1 MLRLDVYRHYCSS
14 GVAVAHLCG
23 RRPAQAQKSG
33 GILRVYH
40 RDSPASMSIHEEATW
55 STIAPM
61 SAVFNNLVI
70 YDQHIKQ
77 NSLATIRPELAESWS
92 WSEDGKDLT
101 FKLRHGVKWHDG
113 KPFTAADVK
122 CTWDLLTGRGADKL
136 RSNPRETW
144 YLNLDSVTVNGDYE
158 AVFHLKRPQ
167 PAFIALLASGDS
179 PVYPCHVPAHEMRL
193 HPIGT
198 GPFKFVEYKPGES
211 LKLARNPDYWKPG
224 LPYLDGIEYTI
235 IPNRST
241 AVLGFVAG
249 KFDMTFPYEVT
260 FPLLK
265 DIQTQAPQA
274 ICDAEP
280 LNAAVTLAIV
290 RKPPFDDPEMRRAL
304 ALALDRR
311 AFIDIL
317 TEGQGDISGVMLP
330 PPEGVWGIPLDQ
342 LRPFPGYGSDV
353 AKSREEAR
361 AILQKLGYGPH
372 NPLKVTLSTRNIAG
386 YRDPGTILIDQLKS
400 IWIDAEMETIET
412 ANWIPKLMR
421 KDYVLAISLS
431 GSAVDDPD
439 QIFYESYVCKSPRN
453 YTGYCDPEVEALI
466 DRQSAESDTDKRRQI
481 VWEIEKKMAAD
492 AARPIIYHARAA
504 TCWQPYVKNITQ
516 MSNSAYNSWRL
527 EDAWLD
533 R

>member
-1 MLRLDVYRHYCSS
+1 MFRTLLLFSAFI
-14 GVAVAHLCG
+14 AVLGSANAADEPK
-23 RRPAQAQKSG
+23 RG
-33 GILRVYH
+33 GILNIYH

-61 SAVFNNLVI
+61 SAVFNNLII

-92 WSEDGKDLT
+92 WSADGKDLT

-113 KPFTAADVK
+113 KPFTAADVV
-122 CTWDLLTGRGADKL
+122 CTWNLLLGKGADKL
-136 RSNPRETW
+136 RLNPRVTW
-144 YLNLDSVTVNGDYE
+144 YLNLDSVSAEGDDQ
-158 AVFHLKRPQ
+158 ATFHMKRPQ
-167 PAFIALLASGDS
+167 PAFVALLASGDS
-179 PVYPCHVPAHEMRL
+179 PVCPCHIPAPEMRK

-198 GPFKFVEYKPGES
+198 GPFKFVEYKPNES
-211 LKLARNPDYWKPG
+211 IKLARNNEYWKPG

-241 AVLGFVAG
+241 AVLSFIAG

-260 FPLLK
+260 FPLMK
-265 DIQTQAPQA
+265 DIKKQAPQA

-280 LNAAVTLAIV
+280 LNVSVTLAIV
-290 RKPPFDDPEMRRAL
+290 RKPPFDDLEIRRAL
-304 ALALDRR
+304 ALALDRQ

-317 TEGQGDISGVMLP
+317 EEGHGDISAVMLP
-330 PPEGVWGIPLDQ
+330 QPEGLWGIPLDQ
-342 LRPFPGYGSDV
+342 LRPYPGYALDV

-361 AILQKLGYGPH
+361 ELMKKHGYGPDNH
-372 NPLKVTLSTRNIAG
+372 LAVKLSVRNIAG

-421 KDYVLAISLS
+421 KDYTLAVSLS
-431 GSAVDDPD
+431 GSAVDEPD
-439 QIFYESYVCKSPRN
+439 QIFYESYICKSPRN
-453 YTGYCDPEVEALI
+453 YTGYCDHDMEALV
-466 DRQSAESDTDKRRQI
+466 DKQSMEADPAKRKEI
-481 VWEIEKKMAAD
+481 VWEIERKMAAD
-492 AARPIIYHARAA
+492 VVRPIIYHSRAA

-533 R
+533 H

>member
-1 MLRLDVYRHYCSS
+1 MCFITAS
-14 GVAVAHLCG
+14 AH
-23 RRPAQAQKSG
+23 AQKSG
-33 GILRVYH
+33 GVLRIYH

-55 STIAPM
+55 SVIMPM
-61 SAVFNNLVI
+61 SGVFNNLII

-77 NSLATIRPELAESWS
+77 NSLATIRPELAESWA

-122 CTWDLLTGRGADKL
+122 CTWDLLLGRAPEKL
-136 RSNPRETW
+136 RLNPRETW
-144 YLNLDSVTVNGDYE
+144 YLNLDSVSADGEYE
-158 AVFHLKRPQ
+158 ATFHMKRPQ

-179 PVYPCHVPAHEMRL
+179 PVYPCHIPAKDMRS
-193 HPIGT
+193 HPVGT
-198 GPFKFVEYKPGES
+198 GPFRFVEYKPNQT
-211 LKLARNPDYWKPG
+211 LKVERNPDYWKPG

-249 KFDMTFPYEVT
+249 KFDMTFPHEVT
-260 FPLLK
+260 AAIEK
-265 DIQTQAPQA
+265 DIKNQAPNA
-274 ICDAEP
+274 ICDTEP
-280 LNAAVTLAIV
+280 LNVAVTLAIV
-290 RKPPFDDPEMRRAL
+290 RKPPFDNPQLRRAL
-304 ALALDRR
+304 ALALDKQS
-311 AFIDIL
+311 FIDIL
-317 TEGQGDISGVMLP
+317 GEGRDDLGGIMLP
-330 PPEGVWGIPLDQ
+330 PPEGVWGIPIEQ
-342 LRPFPGYGSDV
+342 LRPFPGYGTDV
-353 AKSREEAR
+353 EKSRAEAR
-361 AILQKLGYGPH
+361 DIMKGLGYGPD
-372 NPLKVTLSTRNIAG
+372 NPLKVKLSARNIAG

-400 IWIDAEMETIET
+400 IGIDAEMEVIET

-421 KDYVLAISLS
+421 KDFTLAVSLS

-453 YTGYCDPEVEALI
+453 YTGYCDKDMEALV
-466 DRQSAESDTDKRRQI
+466 DKQSMEADPERRKQI
-481 VWEIEKKMAAD
+481 VWELEKKIAGD
-492 AARPIIYHARAA
+492 VVRPVIFHSRAS

>member
-1 MLRLDVYRHYCSS
+1 MRVRHASALLGSLMLFLYA
-14 GVAVAHLCG
+14 GQAL
-23 RRPAQAQKSG
+23 AQKSG

-77 NSLATIRPELAESWS
+77 NSLQTIRPELAESWA
-92 WSEDGKDLT
+92 WSEDGKDLI

-113 KPFTAADVK
+113 KPFSAADVK
-122 CTWDLLTGRGADKL
+122 CTWDLLLGKAPEKL
-136 RSNPRETW
+136 RLNPRETW
-144 YLNLDSVTVNGDYE
+144 YLNLDSVTVNGDDE
-158 AVFHLKRPQ
+158 AVFHMKRPQ

-179 PVYPCHVPAHEMRL
+179 PVYPCHVPAPEMRK
-193 HPIGT
+193 HPVGT
-198 GPFKFVEYKPGES
+198 GPFKFVDYRPNEYI
-211 LKLARNPDYWKPG
+211 KLVKNTDYWKPG

-249 KFDMTFPYEVT
+249 KFDMTFPYEIT
-260 FPLLK
+260 FPLMK
-265 DIQTQAPQA
+265 DIKNQVPAV
-274 ICDAEP
+274 ICDPEP
-280 LNAAVTLAIV
+280 LNVAVTLAIV
-290 RKPPFDDPEMRRAL
+290 RKPPFDNLEMRRAL
-304 ALALDRR
+304 GLALDRKS
-311 AFIDIL
+311 FIDIL
-317 TEGQGDISGVMLP
+317 EEGHGDISAVMLP
-330 PPEGVWGIPLDQ
+330 PPEGIWGIPVEQ
-342 LRPFPGYGSDV
+342 LQPFPGYGPDV
-353 AKSREEAR
+353 EKSREEAR
-361 AILQKLGYGPH
+361 GIMKKLGYGPG
-372 NPLKVTLSTRNIAG
+372 NPLKVKLSVRNIAG

-421 KDYVLAISLS
+421 KDYTLAISLS

-453 YTGYCDPEVEALI
+453 YAGYCDHDMEALV
-466 DRQSAESDTDKRRQI
+466 DKQSIEPDPDKRKQI
-481 VWEIEKKMAAD
+481 VWEIERKMAAD
-492 AARPIIYHARAA
+492 VVRPVIYHSRAA

>member
-1 MLRLDVYRHYCSS
+1 MRIRQVLIATGALYLAWGAS
-14 GVAVAHLCG
+14 GAAL
-23 RRPAQAQKSG
+23 AQQRG

-113 KPFTAADVK
+113 KPFTATDVK
-122 CTWDLLTGRGADKL
+122 CTWDMLLGKGPEKL
-136 RSNPRETW
+136 RLNPRETW
-144 YLNLDSVTVNGDYE
+144 YLNLNSITVNGDDE
-158 AVFHLKRPQ
+158 AIFHMKRPQ

-179 PVYPCHVPAHEMRL
+179 PVYPCHVPARDMRQ

-198 GPFKFVEYKPGES
+198 GPFKFVEYKPNES
-211 LKLARNPDYWKPG
+211 IKLVRNPDYWKPG

-260 FPLLK
+260 IPLLK
-265 DIQTQAPQA
+265 DIKSQSPNA
-274 ICDAEP
+274 ICETEP
-280 LNAAVTLAIV
+280 INVAITLAIV
-290 RKPPFDDPEMRRAL
+290 RKPPFDNPDIRHAIAM
-304 ALALDRR
+304 ALDRQ
-311 AFIDIL
+311 AFINIL
-317 TEGQGDISGVMLP
+317 GEGQGDISGIMLP
-330 PPEGVWGIPLDQ
+330 PPEGIWGIPLEQ
-342 LRPFPGYGSDV
+342 LRPLPGYDPDV
-353 AKSREEAR
+353 AKSRAAAR
-361 AILQKLGYGPH
+361 DIMKKLGYGPD
-372 NPLKVTLSTRNIAG
+372 NRLKVKVSARNIAG
-386 YRDPGTILIDQLKS
+386 YRDPATILIDQLKS
-400 IWIDAEMETIET
+400 VFIDAEMETIET
-412 ANWIPKLMR
+412 ANWIPKMVR
-421 KDYVLAISLS
+421 KDYTLAISLS

-453 YTGYCDPEVEALI
+453 YTGYCEPDVEAMI
-466 DRQSAESDTDKRRQI
+466 DRQSMQADPEKRKQI
-481 VWEIEKKMAAD
+481 VWDIERRIASD

-504 TCWQPYVKNITQ
+504 TCWQPYVKNITL

-533 R
+533 HRP